1 MNKKQKKLAKKLCIK
16 LDISYKEVKAH
27 ARANAESSECP
38 SYYTV
43 WAVLDLY
50 RDRVR
55 DNLICLLEE
64 GSPFYI
70 DNTAYGYNGIEFKD
84 LRKLEKLVKRYKSW
98 KSYY

>member
-43 WAVLDLY
+43 
-50 RDRVR
+50 
-55 DNLICLLEE
+55 
-64 GSPFYI
+64 
-70 DNTAYGYNGIEFKD
+70 
-84 LRKLEKLVKRYKSW
+84 
-98 KSYY
+98 